1 MPLVRDHFRAHARRR
16 VNLEATLRD
25 NVGSLAREVR
35 VRDLGLGGACLEI
48 ASSDFSR
55 SGQAVLERW
64 LAPGAIVI
72 IELSTPMRWDPLTL
86 QGKVV
91 WAGQGAYA
99 NTMHVGVRFEHRD
112 ASLLFVLFKLL
123 GLSTHE

>member
-1 MPLVRDHFRAHARRR
+1 MSLVRDHFRAHARRR

-35 VRDLGLGGACLEI
+35 VRDLGLGGACLEV
-48 ASSDFSR
+48 SPGDFGR
-55 SGQAVLERW
+55 GGHAGHERW
-64 LAPGAIVI
+64 LVPGAIVI

-91 WAGQGAYA
+91 WMRQGSSA

-123 GLSTHE
+123 GLGAHE